1 MIKICPSLL
10 SSDISDIFT
19 EIRRIEKIPVSMV
32 HFDIMDGHF
41 VPNLTFG
48 QMLLKSL
55 RDKTKLIF
63 DAHLMVTNPD
73 MYLLPL
79 KEAGAD
85 IVSVQAEV
93 VFHLQRTLTKIRE
106 LGMKSSVAL
115 NPSTSVDFLEYIIDD
130 IDMILLMTVNP
141 GFESQEFIPA
151 MFEKIAEVKKIINRS
166 KRDIFLEVDGGIN
179 EKTAPLAIKK
189 GADILVAG
197 SFIFK
202 SGDYKKAV
210 EKLTGK

>member
-48 QMLLKSL
+48 PMLLKSL